1 MLQKIKIVAERNEK
15 SEKTAFQR
23 SEERNEIKAMFCVQ
37 NLGLQAQHEKDSANM
52 GQDLE
57 NLYVIRCFR
66 TPAMV
71 LTKRGLMRAESG
83 ACFLK
88 SPDFT
93 QQISMPKQG
102 RSSVVSDWLSVFP
115 EAEFE
120 TTLNQLEIPT
130 NVLIRGNRVDLLE
143 RDIKRI
149 LDERKKK
156 LPYYEN
162 AIHIQIEALLIKL
175 ARAAKQ
181 AQMTAYERKY
191 DPELISLRNYMY
203 DTLEKDWCL
212 EEMAQKL
219 NISQSRFSIM
229 YKEYFQVS
237 PIKDLNK
244 MRVERAKVMLLTSD
258 MKLGEI
264 AQILGFKN
272 EYYFSKVFKRTEG
285 IPPGKYRNEG

>member
-1 MLQKIKIVAERNEK
+1 
-15 SEKTAFQR
+15 
-23 SEERNEIKAMFCVQ
+23 
-37 NLGLQAQHEKDSANM
+37 
-52 GQDLE
+52 
-57 NLYVIRCFR
+57 
-66 TPAMV
+66 
-71 LTKRGLMRAESG
+71 
-83 ACFLK
+83 
-88 SPDFT
+88 
-93 QQISMPKQG
+93 
-102 RSSVVSDWLSVFP
+102 
-115 EAEFE
+115 
-120 TTLNQLEIPT
+120 LNQLEIPT

-191 DPELISLRNYMY
+191 EAELISLRNYMY

-219 NISQSRFSIM
+219 NNSQSRFSIM

-258 MKLGEI
+258 MKLRSRRDLPIPIIFPRFLREQREFRRENTEMRADSTKGMYKKAKRKAI
-264 AQILGFKN
+264 VFYKKSKYDN
-272 EYYFSKVFKRTEG
+272 EKLEKFTSA
-285 IPPGKYRNEG
+285 

>member
-1 MLQKIKIVAERNEK
+1 MRSKLCFVCKTWVYKRSMRKILPIWVR
-15 SEKTAFQR
+15 
-23 SEERNEIKAMFCVQ
+23 I
-37 NLGLQAQHEKDSANM
+37 L
-52 GQDLE
+52 
-57 NLYVIRCFR
+57 
-66 TPAMV
+66 V

-191 DPELISLRNYMY
+191 EAELISLRNYMY